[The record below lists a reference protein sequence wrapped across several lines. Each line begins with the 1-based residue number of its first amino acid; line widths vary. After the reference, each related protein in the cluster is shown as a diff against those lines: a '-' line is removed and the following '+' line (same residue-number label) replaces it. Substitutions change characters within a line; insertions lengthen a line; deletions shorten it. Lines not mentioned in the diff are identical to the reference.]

1 MSKAFR
7 TLALLGKAN
16 SDDVNQTISA
26 LYDFLTAQHY
36 KVLVESRLSRQ
47 LSCPKPI
54 VWMSLNWENR
64 PIWP

>member
-26 LYDFLTAQHY
+26 LYDF
-36 KVLVESRLSRQ
+36 
-47 LSCPKPI
+47 
-54 VWMSLNWENR
+54 
-64 PIWP
+64 

>member
-36 KVLVESRLSRQ
+36 KVLVETRLSRQ
-47 LSCPKPI
+47 LS
-54 VWMSLNWENR
+54 
-64 PIWP
+64 

>member
-36 KVLVESRLSRQ
+36 KVLVESPTFATAFMPQ
-47 LSCPKPI
+47 KP
-54 VWMSLNWENR
+54 LYGCR
-64 PIWP
+64 